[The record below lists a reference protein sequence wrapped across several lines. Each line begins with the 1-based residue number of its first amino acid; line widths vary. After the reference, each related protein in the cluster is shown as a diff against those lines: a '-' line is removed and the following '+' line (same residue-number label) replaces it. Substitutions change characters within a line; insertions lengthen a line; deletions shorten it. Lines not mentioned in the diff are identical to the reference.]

1 MTGQAPIAK
10 FRAGQVSS
18 ALWENDI
25 QVRGQTIKIL
35 KATVQ
40 RRYKDKDSGEWKSS
54 MSFSRNEIPLAIYCL
69 HKAFEKI
76 IEAQNGSSDSSSS
89 GNSNNVVE
97 EPILD
102 GVI

>member
-54 MSFSRNEIPLAIYCL
+54 TSFSRNEIPLAIYCL
-69 HKAFEKI
+69 QKAFERI
-76 IEAQNGSSDSSSS
+76 VEAQNGSSGD
-89 GNSNNVVE
+89 SNNVVE

>member
-1 MTGQAPIAK
+1 MTGQTPVAK
-10 FRAGQVSS
+10 FRAGQVSA
-18 ALWENDI
+18 ALWRNDI
-25 QVRGQTIKIL
+25 QVRGQTIQVL
-35 KATVQ
+35 KASVQ

-69 HKAFEKI
+69 GKAFEKI
-76 IEAQNGSSDSSSS
+76 VETQSSSS
-89 GNSNNVVE
+89 DNSNSNVAE

>member
-1 MTGQAPIAK
+1 MTGQTPVAK
-10 FRAGQVSS
+10 FRAGQVSA
-18 ALWENDI
+18 ALWQNDI
-25 QVRGQTIKIL
+25 QIRGQTVKVL

-69 HKAFEKI
+69 GKAFEKI
-76 IEAQNGSSDSSSS
+76 IEAQNGSSDN
-89 GNSNNVVE
+89 GNSVVE

>member
-1 MTGQAPIAK
+1 MTGQAPVAK
-10 FRAGQVSS
+10 FRAGQVSA
-18 ALWENDI
+18 ALWQNDI
-25 QVRGQTIKIL
+25 QVRGQTIKVL

-54 MSFSRNEIPLAIYCL
+54 TSFSRNEIPLAIYCL
-69 HKAFEKI
+69 QRAFEKI
-76 IEAQNGSSDSSSS
+76 IEAQNGNSDN
-89 GNSNNVVE
+89 GNNVVE

>member
-1 MTGQAPIAK
+1 MTGQTPVAK
-10 FRAGQVSS
+10 FRAGQVSA
-18 ALWENDI
+18 ALWRNEI
-25 QVRGQTIKIL
+25 QVRGQTIKVL

-69 HKAFEKI
+69 QKAFEKM
-76 IEAQNGSSDSSSS
+76 IEGQNGSSSE
-89 GNSNNVVE
+89 NNNVME

>member
-1 MTGQAPIAK
+1 MAGQAPVAK

-18 ALWENDI
+18 ALWQNDI
-25 QVRGQTIKIL
+25 QVRGQTIKVL

-54 MSFSRNEIPLAIYCL
+54 TSFSRNEIPLAVYCL
-69 HKAFEKI
+69 QKAFEKI
-76 IEAQNGSSDSSSS
+76 VEAQNGSSDD
-89 GNSNNVVE
+89 SNNAVE